1 LYRACGKTGKAKE
14 MMDATSGDFDHPMSF
29 LLDEELNLPSTGEIR
44 SGWVVAHRNNEILVD
59 IGAKSEGIIDNRE
72 IATLSPE
79 ALESLAVGSEVRVF
93 VVNPEDGDGNIVVS
107 YAKAAEEKDWEQAV
121 TMLESQ
127 ELCECKVVGFN
138 RGGILANVGRLRGFI
153 PNSQLGRNRNILKD
167 QENKQK
173 AMQALVG
180 KIIHT
185 KIIEVDRERNRL
197 ILSERAASKELR
209 EERRA
214 ELLSSLKSGDV
225 RQGRVVNMANFGA
238 FIDIGGVEGLV
249 HLSELSWKRVN
260 HPSEL
265 LKVGDTVKAYVLNID
280 QERQRIAL
288 SIKRLEAD
296 PWTIID
302 ETYRVGQLVEAEIT
316 RLTKFGAF
324 ARLNDDY
331 ELEGLIHISE
341 MSEDRIDHPREVVK
355 PEDKVMVRIIRIDP
369 DQRQI
374 GLSLRQVASEKY
386 IESDLAL
393 LDAG

>member
-1 LYRACGKTGKAKE
+1 VYRACGKTGKAKE

>member
-1 LYRACGKTGKAKE
+1 
-14 MMDATSGDFDHPMSF
+14 MMDATSGDLDHPMSF
-29 LLDEELNLPSTGEIR
+29 LLDEELNLPSAGEIR
-44 SGWVVAHRNNEILVD
+44 NGWVVAHRNNEILVD
-59 IGAKSEGIIDNRE
+59 IGAKSEGIIDSRE
-72 IATLSPE
+72 MATLSPE
-79 ALESLAVGSEVRVF
+79 ALERLAVGNEVRVF

-121 TMLESQ
+121 SMLEKQ
-127 ELCECKVVGFN
+127 DLCECKVVGFN

-180 KIIHT
+180 KTIYT

-238 FIDIGGVEGLV
+238 FVDIGGVEGLV

-280 QERQRIAL
+280 QDRQRIAL

-302 ETYRVGQLVEAEIT
+302 ETYRVGQLVEAQVT

>member
-1 LYRACGKTGKAKE
+1 

-79 ALESLAVGSEVRVF
+79 ALESLAVGREVRVF

>member
-1 LYRACGKTGKAKE
+1 